1 MDINFNKFRTNIGS
15 LFKHV
20 ILIVFS
26 LFVLGP
32 IYWLLVSSLK
42 SRKDVLSIPSTWFPH
57 TLHFENFVK
66 IFQEIPLMRFFTNSI
81 FISFVSIVCSLFFC
95 TLAAY
100 GLAKFNIP
108 FKRIL
113 LLLLVSTSLLPIATI
128 LIPLYSLALD
138 LHIVNTLFGLVF
150 PYLISG
156 YGILIIYQS
165 MISIPNSIIES
176 ARIDGAGE
184 ITILFRI
191 VFPLIRPAL
200 FSMSIFIFILTWK
213 EFLWP
218 LIVAHTEKLYN
229 LPVGLAFFQY
239 SYYPMWELFSAVG
252 VLAILPVVIVFIKF
266 QKNYIETIT
275 YSGLKG

>member
-81 FISFVSIVCSLFFC
+81 FISFVSIVSSLFFC

-113 LLLLVSTSLLPIATI
+113 LL
-128 LIPLYSLALD
+128 
-138 LHIVNTLFGLVF
+138 F
-150 PYLISG
+150 
-156 YGILIIYQS
+156 
-165 MISIPNSIIES
+165 
-176 ARIDGAGE
+176 
-184 ITILFRI
+184 
-191 VFPLIRPAL
+191 
-200 FSMSIFIFILTWK
+200 
-213 EFLWP
+213 
-218 LIVAHTEKLYN
+218 
-229 LPVGLAFFQY
+229 
-239 SYYPMWELFSAVG
+239 
-252 VLAILPVVIVFIKF
+252 FIKIHLIKLLLREIAF
-266 QKNYIETIT
+266 Y
-275 YSGLKG
+275 LMRL